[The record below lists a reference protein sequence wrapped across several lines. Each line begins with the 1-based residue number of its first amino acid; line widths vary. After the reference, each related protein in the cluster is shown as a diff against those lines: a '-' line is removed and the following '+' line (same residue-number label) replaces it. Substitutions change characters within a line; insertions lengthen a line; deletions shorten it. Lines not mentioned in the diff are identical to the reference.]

1 MTTLK
6 DLTEMFG
13 NTLSDMQI
21 IKEWF
26 ARNNQE
32 AEGLKLVS
40 ELAQSQLNKVE
51 RKYDYARTWI
61 PVKVD
66 MCDVC
71 PDEDVAR
78 KLNKIIN
85 YQILGLELPDNL
97 LKWAKE
103 TIPAMK
109 MPSLFFMDTVKW
121 LDERFGI
128 KFKGDGEP
136 DLCGVCEYMYYDTFG
151 DARCKRY
158 DDVEIKDNICCKGCV
173 DYEREVLEER
183 RKMRGL

>member
-1 MTTLK
+1 MATTIEKIIITNKGLRLKLSCNSVYETAISSLGETLFLTEAEARAKLEELKMTTLK
-6 DLTEMFG
+6 GLIEKFG
-13 NTLSDMQI
+13 NTLTDMQI

-26 ARNNQE
+26 TRNNQE

-66 MCDVC
+66 MRNVCQDKDVG
-71 PDEDVAR
+71 E
-78 KLNKIIN
+78 KLNKLID
-85 YQILGLELPDNL
+85 YQILGVPIPDNL
-97 LKWAKE
+97 LIWAKE

-109 MPSLFFMDTVKW
+109 MPPLFFMDTVKW

-128 KFKGDGEP
+128 KFKGE
-136 DLCGVCEYMYYDTFG
+136 
-151 DARCKRY
+151 
-158 DDVEIKDNICCKGCV
+158 
-173 DYEREVLEER
+173 
-183 RKMRGL
+183 